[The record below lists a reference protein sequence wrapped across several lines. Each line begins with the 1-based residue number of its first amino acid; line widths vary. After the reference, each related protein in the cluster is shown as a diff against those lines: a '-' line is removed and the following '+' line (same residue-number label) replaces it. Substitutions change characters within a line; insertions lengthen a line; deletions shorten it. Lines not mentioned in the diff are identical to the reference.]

1 MLPEQVKNHREVVTL
16 KDGTYVLLRALT
28 PEDKER
34 LTEMYSTVSEE
45 DAYFF
50 RHNVKDPAIIQEW
63 CDHTDY
69 NKVLPL
75 IALVKDRVVG
85 SATLHFFDGPR
96 RHLGEIRIFL
106 AKDYRKRG
114 LGMKMTRSL
123 IELSRKYGLSIL
135 VAEVV
140 TDMTK
145 VVKAFEQL
153 GFKTQCVLE
162 DHFMLPDG
170 DTSDVAFMTMNLRPK
185 VDEF

>member
-1 MLPEQVKNHREVVTL
+1 MLPEQIKNHREVVTL
-16 KDGTYVLLRALT
+16 KDGTYVLLRALL
-28 PEDKER
+28 PEDEER
-34 LTEMYSTVSEE
+34 LLEMFSTVSEE
-45 DAYFF
+45 DAFYF
-50 RHNVKDPAIIQEW
+50 RHNVRDPEIVKSW
-63 CDHTDY
+63 CRDIDY
-69 NKVLPL
+69 NKVLPM
-75 IALVKDRVVG
+75 IALVKDRAVG
-85 SATLHFFDGPR
+85 SATLHFYDGPR
-96 RHLGEIRIFL
+96 RHIGEIRIFL

-114 LGMKMTRSL
+114 LGMKMSRSL
-123 IELSRKYGLSIL
+123 MEMARKFGLSIL

-170 DTSDVAFMTMNLRPK
+170 DTCDVAFMTMNLRPK